1 MNLRTRRKIRRWWMV
16 GNYFTRATTASEAL
30 AQVATRYHVH
40 ALSVVHS
47 GDWVEPI
54 NRDVLLR
61 APYTDECLQKMGDP
75 ESWWIVEPNEHAGTW
90 GDTHWL
96 CLN

>member
-1 MNLRTRRKIRRWWMV
+1 MNLKTRRKIRRWWMV

-54 NRDVLLR
+54 SRETYY
-61 APYTDECLQKMGDP
+61 PPFTDEYLQRKGDP
-75 ESWWIVEPNEHAGTW
+75 ESMWIVEPKIGKW
-90 GDTHWL
+90 GESHMMWL
-96 CLN
+96 SLN